1 MTNNF
6 EYGILNTEKTFTKYE
21 VIGLARTYLNNR
33 TTVADPLPANIN
45 KPTLGKKLRRNKTLI
60 FMCLPAILFFIA
72 FSYVPMPYS
81 YIAFT
86 KFNYIKGIFGSPF
99 VGFKNF
105 AFLFR
110 SGQLL
115 LLLRN
120 TVLYNLAFILL
131 GNFLQIT
138 FAILL
143 NEVQSKA
150 FKKTTQSMMFLPY
163 FISPVLVSLLV
174 YNMINYDY
182 GFLSALIRSW
192 GGTMPKLYSTAS
204 AWPFI
209 IILVNL
215 WQTTGYGTVIYFAA
229 ITSIDESMLEAARVD
244 GANGF
249 QRIRFILLPCLKPT
263 VIILLLFAMGGI
275 IRGNFGLFY
284 NLVGNN
290 SVLFNTTDIIE
301 TYVYRA
307 LMNNFNF
314 SQGSAVGLFQSVVG
328 FGIVM
333 VANTVVRH
341 IEPDYSLF

>member
-1 MTNNF
+1 
-6 EYGILNTEKTFTKYE
+6 
-21 VIGLARTYLNNR
+21 
-33 TTVADPLPANIN
+33 
-45 KPTLGKKLRRNKTLI
+45 
-60 FMCLPAILFFIA
+60 MCMPAIVFFIA
-72 FSYVPMPYS
+72 FSYIPMPFS

-86 KFNYIKGIFGSPF
+86 KFNYVKGIFGSPY

-105 AFLFR
+105 EFLFT
-110 SGQLL
+110 SGQLS

-120 TVLYNLAFILL
+120 TVLFNLAFILL
-131 GNFLQIT
+131 GNFFQIT

-143 NEVQSKA
+143 NEVQAKW
-150 FKKTTQSMMFLPY
+150 FKKSAQSMMFLPY
-163 FISPVLVSLLV
+163 FISTVLVSLLV
-174 YNMINYDY
+174 YNLINYDY
-182 GFLSALIRSW
+182 GFISSLVRST
-192 GGTMPKLYSTAS
+192 GGTMPKLYSQAS

-209 IILVNL
+209 IVLVNL

-229 ITSIDESMLEAARVD
+229 ITSIDDSMLEAATVD

-249 QRIRFILLPCLKPT
+249 QRIRYILLPSLKPT
-263 VIILLLFAMGGI
+263 VVILLLFAMGGI

-290 SVLFNTTDIIE
+290 SVLFKTTDIIE

-333 VANTVVRH
+333 IANTVARR
-341 IEPDYSLF
+341 IEPDYALF

>member
-1 MTNNF
+1 
-6 EYGILNTEKTFTKYE
+6 
-21 VIGLARTYLNNR
+21 
-33 TTVADPLPANIN
+33 
-45 KPTLGKKLRRNKTLI
+45 
-60 FMCLPAILFFIA
+60 MCLPAILFFIS
-72 FSYVPMPYS
+72 FSYIPMPYS

-86 KFNYIKGIFGSPF
+86 KFNYVKGIFGSPYI
-99 VGFKNF
+99 GFKNF
-105 AFLFR
+105 AFLFT
-110 SGQLL
+110 SGQLT

-120 TVLYNLAFILL
+120 TILFNLAFILL
-131 GNFLQIT
+131 GNFFQIA

-143 NEVQSKA
+143 NEVQSHR
-150 FKKTTQSMMFLPY
+150 FKKLTQSMMFLPY

-174 YNMINYDY
+174 YNLINYDY
-182 GFLSALIRSW
+182 GFISSIVRTT
-192 GGTMPKLYSTAS
+192 GGIMPKLYSQAG

-209 IILVNL
+209 IVAVNL
-215 WQTTGYGTVIYFAA
+215 WQTTGYGTIIYFAA
-229 ITSIDESMLEAARVD
+229 ITSIDESMIEAATVD

-249 QRIRFILLPCLKPT
+249 QRIRYIMLPSLKPT

-290 SVLFNTTDIIE
+290 SVLFKTTDIIE

-328 FGIVM
+328 FGIVL
-333 VANTVVRH
+333 VANTVVRR
-341 IEPDYSLF
+341 IEPDYALF

>member
-1 MTNNF
+1 MIYLQRTLLRKRKSAADALP
-6 EYGILNTEKTFTKYE
+6 GSVRRTSLWRNT
-21 VIGLARTYLNNR
+21 VQS
-33 TTVADPLPANIN
+33 
-45 KPTLGKKLRRNKTLI
+45 KTLV

-72 FSYVPMPYS
+72 FSYIPMPFS

-86 KFNYIKGIFGSPF
+86 KFNYIKGIFGSPY

-105 AFLFR
+105 EFLFT
-110 SGQLL
+110 SGQLT

-120 TVLYNLAFILL
+120 TILFNLAFVLL
-131 GNFLQIT
+131 GNFLQIAC
-138 FAILL
+138 AILL
-143 NEVQSKA
+143 SEVQA
-150 FKKTTQSMMFLPY
+150 RWFKKVAQSMMFLPY
-163 FISPVLVSLLV
+163 FISTVLVSLLV
-174 YNMINYDY
+174 YNLINYDY
-182 GFLSALIRSW
+182 GFISSLVRSA
-192 GGTMPKLYSTAS
+192 GAAMPKLYSQAS

-209 IILVNL
+209 IVLVNL

-229 ITSIDESMLEAARVD
+229 ITSIDESMIEAATVD

-249 QRIRFILLPCLKPT
+249 QRIRYIILPSLKPT
-263 VIILLLFAMGGI
+263 VVILLLFAIGGI

-290 SVLFNTTDIIE
+290 SVLFKTTDIIE

-333 VANTVVRH
+333 VANTVVRR
-341 IEPDYSLF
+341 IEADYALF